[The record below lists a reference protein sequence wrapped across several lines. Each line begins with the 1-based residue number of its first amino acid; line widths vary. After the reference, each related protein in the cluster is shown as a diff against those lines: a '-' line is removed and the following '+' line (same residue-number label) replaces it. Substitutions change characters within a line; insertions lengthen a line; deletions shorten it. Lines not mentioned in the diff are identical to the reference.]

1 VFVLY
6 LVPFLRLLVE
16 HSYGFFHI
24 EIGVAVFG
32 IAGLAAVVAAVARTR
47 AAFNTVIVGSIV
59 LLSVNTVHI
68 NFLPAVRTQWIIG
81 GMTALLGCGMLA
93 LGRHFYQILLVFVL
107 GTALGDV
114 AGAVQS
120 VQFSK
125 SVYST
130 GNNYSHVVH
139 IIFDE
144 MIGLGA
150 MPAEYDACV
159 RAGAT
164 LQRSLERGNFHI
176 YPYAF
181 SNYYYTRDSIPSI
194 LNGHI
199 LDQTGEYLPP
209 YMDRPFLHQNRYFD
223 AYLQKNYA
231 IRVYQSDYLR
241 FDSPGYAS
249 VRAKTYKANDLK
261 VLHLLN
267 MSWQRRLKEV
277 LTVYVV
283 SDRFWVK
290 ILSRFGTYL
299 DPIRVGPLSV
309 RDVWPDR
316 FMEDFQTAT
325 TNTLFFLHLMSPH
338 WPYMYTSDG
347 SIRDLPALDAPCNY
361 LPKCMPLYCE
371 QVAFLADQIDGVL
384 KKIRATGLYDSTTII
399 LHGDH
404 GSRFFITESADEQ
417 RKLEISDDPSVELLL
432 NYFATLLA
440 IKLPDSHS
448 TKVVTETGSVLYFLE
463 AAFGRRTE
471 PKDYDQLNSVYL
483 FKDRTWFIWDAWIL
497 NPSSGADGSFR
508 RIPLTDLWHRS
519 QRSDRHGG

>member
-1 VFVLY
+1 
-6 LVPFLRLLVE
+6 
-16 HSYGFFHI
+16 
-24 EIGVAVFG
+24 
-32 IAGLAAVVAAVARTR
+32 
-47 AAFNTVIVGSIV
+47 
-59 LLSVNTVHI
+59 
-68 NFLPAVRTQWIIG
+68 
-81 GMTALLGCGMLA
+81 MTALFGCGMLA

-181 SNYYYTRDSIPSI
+181 SNYHYTRDSIPSI

-199 LDQTGEYLPP
+199 LDQTGEYLPVTE
-209 YMDRPFLHQNRYFD
+209 YMDRPFLRQNRYFD

-231 IRVYQSDYLR
+231 IRVYQSDFLR

-249 VRAKTYKANDLK
+249 VRAKTYKVNDLK
-261 VLHLLN
+261 ALHLMN

-290 ILSRFGTYL
+290 ILSQFGTYL
-299 DPIRVGPLSV
+299 DPIKVGPLSV

-325 TNTLFFLHLMSPH
+325 TNTLFFAHLMSPH

-347 SIRDLPALDAPCNY
+347 SIRDFRIDNADLRRRIAYRDDEEWRAAAIGKRPQMY
-361 LPKCMPLYCE
+361 PLYCE
-371 QVAFLADQIDGVL
+371 QVAFLADQIDGIL

-404 GSRFFITESADEQ
+404 GRRAPMIGDVLQLDVRPAAEQ
-417 RKLEISDDPSVELLL
+417 LELLL
-432 NYFATLLA
+432 NDFATLLA

-463 AAFGRRTE
+463 AAFGRWTE

-483 FKDRTWFIWDAWIL
+483 FEPA
-497 NPSSGADGSFR
+497 GSPR
-508 RIPLTDLWHRS
+508 RIPLIDLWHRS